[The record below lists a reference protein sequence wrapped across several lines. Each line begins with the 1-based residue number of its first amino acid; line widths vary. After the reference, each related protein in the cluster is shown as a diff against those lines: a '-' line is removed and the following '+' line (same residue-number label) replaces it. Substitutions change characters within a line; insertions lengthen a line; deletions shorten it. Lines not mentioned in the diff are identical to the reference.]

1 MLAVVNDHAHVLHLI
16 TREGSGGEHFPH
28 PFLDRRDVLRRYRSA
43 FDLVDELEALTTR
56 KRLDAQIHFAE
67 LACAAGLLL
76 MAMVAFGLG
85 RDGLAVRNARRLGA
99 DLDPVLLLHLIEDVA
114 HM

>member
-1 MLAVVNDHAHVLHLI
+1 MLTVVNDHAHVLHLI
-16 TREGSGGEHFPH
+16 TRERSGGEHFPH
-28 PFLDRRDVLRRYRSA
+28 PFLDRWDVLRRYRSA

-76 MAMVAFGLG
+76 MPMMAFGLG
-85 RDGLAVRNARRLGA
+85 GDGLAVRNPRRLGA
-99 DLDPVLLLHLIEDVA
+99 DFSPVLLLPLVEGVA
-114 HM
+114 H